1 MDKIQVEK
9 ELVFKAVRSSG
20 AGGQHVNKVSTNVIL
35 IFDVANS
42 KALSDEEK
50 ELLLS
55 KLAKRLN
62 RKQELIVRAADSRSQ
77 SKNREIATK
86 KLLNILEE
94 GLKKQKP
101 RKKTKPSPGSKE
113 KRLKEKRQRSEKKS
127 TRKRPDEF

>member
-86 KLLNILEE
+86 KLHNILEE